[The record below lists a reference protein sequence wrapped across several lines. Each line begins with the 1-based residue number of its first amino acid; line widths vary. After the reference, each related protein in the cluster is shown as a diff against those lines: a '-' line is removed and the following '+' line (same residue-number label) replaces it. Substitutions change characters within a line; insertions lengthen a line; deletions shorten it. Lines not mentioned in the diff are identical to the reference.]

1 MALAR
6 PQSAAAARPQ
16 SASGSRPQSRS
27 GTELWKGAGDAV
39 RAVSR
44 IRTTPTA
51 AIVPVP
57 GSLLITAA
65 GGSLAEGSQLTARG
79 KASSD
84 RRVAVL
90 APTDAAAR
98 TAAAAEARQL
108 ALCGSACA
116 HAAKKGDSATL
127 HMLIQRGPKG
137 AHDWTDENTV
147 APLHMAASYGHM
159 ACAEIICNAGVV
171 LDRPNC
177 WGSTALINAAHNA
190 HSGVVKLLILNG
202 ASVALRDKDG
212 TALDNALLRIRS
224 AVRGI
229 DVATDKDHAD
239 KKVLES
245 TKDALNKLARN
256 ASRGPPF
263 FTALTAAIEPLKLM
277 LEAAIAAAAEDDI
290 APPQVKPLDKSE
302 AKGKGGKDGKKED
315 APEAP
320 KPGRVAAYKG
330 CLNFIQI
337 IEMLRDPGAVRKA
350 ETLASGNDLFSKGKE
365 STEAAQLDGLTQR
378 VGRIRSALALDGGLS
393 LPDAIQAA
401 NRAMGLETEGSLP
414 EQVQRLVVALGVQYP

>member
-1 MALAR
+1 
-6 PQSAAAARPQ
+6 
-16 SASGSRPQSRS
+16 
-27 GTELWKGAGDAV
+27 
-39 RAVSR
+39 
-44 IRTTPTA
+44 
-51 AIVPVP
+51 
-57 GSLLITAA
+57 
-65 GGSLAEGSQLTARG
+65 
-79 KASSD
+79 
-84 RRVAVL
+84 
-90 APTDAAAR
+90 
-98 TAAAAEARQL
+98 
-108 ALCGSACA
+108 
-116 HAAKKGDSATL
+116 
-127 HMLIQRGPKG
+127 MLIQRGPKG

-212 TALDNALLRIRS
+212 TALDNALLRMTK

-229 DVATDKDHAD
+229 DAATDKDHPN

>member
-1 MALAR
+1 MALVR
-6 PQSAAAARPQ
+6 PPSAAAARPQ
-16 SASGSRPQSRS
+16 SGSRPQSRS

-57 GSLLITAA
+57 GSQLVTDA

-108 ALCGSACA
+108 ALCAEACA

-127 HMLIQRGPKG
+127 QMLIQRGPKG
-137 AHDWTDENTV
+137 AHDWTDENMV

-159 ACAEIICNAGVV
+159 ACAEIICNAGAA

-212 TALDNALLRIRS
+212 TALDNALLRMTK
-224 AVRGI
+224 AVCGI
-229 DVATDKDHAD
+229 DAATDKDHPN

-263 FTALTAAIEPLKLM
+263 FTALTAAIAPLKPM
-277 LEAAIAAAAEDDI
+277 LEAAIAAAAAEDDT

-302 AKGKGGKDGKKED
+302 ANGKGGKAGKKED

-320 KPGRVAAYKG
+320 EPGRVAAYKG

-350 ETLASGNDLFSKGKE
+350 ETLATGIDLFSKE

-378 VGRIRSALALDGGLS
+378 VGRIRSALALDGRLS

-414 EQVQRLVVALGVQYP
+414 EQVQRLVVALGVQ